1 MEFEFK
7 GVKIKCLNPEA
18 IPTAKI
24 AVAKLIL
31 KLAERNKDSVTNQN
45 KQEEK

>member
-1 MEFEFK
+1 MQFEHK
-7 GVKIKCLNPEA
+7 GTIVEIINPEA

-31 KLAERNKDSVTNQN
+31 KLAERNNLKR
-45 KQEEK
+45 EEE